1 MSTPSATCARRTDP
15 SVPSR
20 SVVAVKAIVFA
31 DVVDAWSYVGAV
43 RFERAAALY
52 TIVTGEPV
60 EISYRAAAFEAPAAV
75 EGVAAAARITGIE
88 LNADEV
94 VPADSTDAWRLLT
107 WAAESGADVQREL
120 LHQLWRAYFLEGTDI
135 ADSFVLASRAALVGL
150 DLETADALLA
160 SDEFRTEVADQRE
173 TAAAIGATSSPFV
186 VVEARYTLAG
196 VHSQDD
202 YLRALQSIATQH

>member
-1 MSTPSATCARRTDP
+1 M
-15 SVPSR
+15 
-20 SVVAVKAIVFA
+20 KAIVFA

-52 TIVTGEPV
+52 TILTGEPIEV
-60 EISYRAAAFEAPAAV
+60 AYRAAAFDAVSEA
-75 EGVAAAARITGIE
+75 GDVAAAARITGID
-88 LNADEV
+88 LNVDEV

-107 WAAESGADVQREL
+107 WAEESGADVQREL
-120 LHQLWRAYFLEGTDI
+120 LHQLWRAHFLEGTDVSD
-135 ADSFVLASRAALVGL
+135 AFVLASRAALVGL

-160 SDEFRTEVADQRE
+160 SDEMRAEVEQQRD

-186 VVEARYTLAG
+186 VVDARYTLAG

-202 YLRALQSIATQH
+202 YLRALQSIAAQH